1 MDMLVHCSLREGL
14 ARALPQALIAGK
26 PVISFDVDG
35 AREVCI
41 HHETGI
47 LLPPRSISELSD
59 AINLMV
65 EKSELRESW
74 GRAGQGRFT
83 EQFRHQTMTASIR
96 KLYQTLLAGK
106 GCGS

>member
-1 MDMLVHCSLREGL
+1 LREGL

-41 HHETGI
+41 DRETGI
-47 LLPPRSISELSD
+47 LLPPKSISELSD
-59 AINLMV
+59 AVVLLAQN
-65 EKSELRESW
+65 SELRESW

-83 EQFRHQTMTASIR
+83 EKFRHQTMTASIR
-96 KLYQTLLAGK
+96 KLYETLLAGK
-106 GCGS
+106 GQGS